1 MRMTTHIQ
9 YKSINQRATYPL
21 FTDACCLQC
30 YKHSCSLFEKTL
42 DHKIT
47 KKGIKENKINNKKTK
62 TVMRQ
67 NNVDN

>member
-1 MRMTTHIQ
+1 
-9 YKSINQRATYPL
+9 
-21 FTDACCLQC
+21 
-30 YKHSCSLFEKTL
+30 LFEKTL